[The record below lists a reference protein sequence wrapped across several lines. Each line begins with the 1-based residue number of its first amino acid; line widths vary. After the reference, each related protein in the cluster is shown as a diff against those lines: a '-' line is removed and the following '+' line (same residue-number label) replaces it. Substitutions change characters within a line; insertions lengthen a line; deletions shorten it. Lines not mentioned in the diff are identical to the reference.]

1 MPAAGFSHDEQI
13 RLLQEQYGVD
23 AARAATLLD
32 RSNGRQTGSQE
43 PLQRPIVPRA
53 TISLPLAFTLP
64 WTALVSENR
73 RFCARRNRIFMTADY
88 KAARAKVKQIVRE
101 TIGNRLPLDC
111 PLSLE
116 ARVYFPDHRVHDA
129 PNFAGATHNAL
140 KQLVYTDDRWLYRA
154 TWERAGVDPDRPR
167 AEIVIRPYPAV

>member
-23 AARAATLLD
+23 AARAATLLGFA
-32 RSNGRQTGSQE
+32 NVGQAVTQG
-43 PLQRPIVPRA
+43 PLQRAIAARL
-53 TISLPLAFTLP
+53 TICLPLSFTLP

-88 KAARAKVKQIVRE
+88 KAARAKVKQIVRDA
-101 TIGNRLPLDC
+101 IGHRLPLDC

-167 AEIVIRPYPAV
+167 AEIIIRLYGP